1 MSCDFLLRG
10 FGFRDSQLF
19 LDNLILRSV
28 ESLPT
33 EQNYCMEP
41 LLGELLGDSEVGK
54 VDRAYILCK

>member
-1 MSCDFLLRG
+1 MSGDFLLRG
-10 FGFRDSQLF
+10 FGFRDSRLF

-41 LLGELLGDSEVGK
+41 LLGELIGDSEVGK
-54 VDRAYILCK
+54 V